1 MYTKTA
7 TTNTI
12 TQPLSHSNPG
22 THTTRLHTTQRHP
35 CQNTHT
41 YTITAI
47 DIDTETDAQLYTD
60 ICNTHT
66 HCFSPLQKQRHTII
80 NYRQIHTDID
90 APSYTKVHEYRHTKL
105 QSAHGHSASMDTHAR
120 PGTPSST
127 AKPVTHT

>member
-1 MYTKTA
+1 MVLKFCSPELPLIVWDISAATEGSGGWSMARLQDSKPQPTKLY
-7 TTNTI
+7 I
-12 TQPLSHSNPG
+12 
-22 THTTRLHTTQRHP
+22 LHT
-35 CQNTHT
+35 
-41 YTITAI
+41 
-47 DIDTETDAQLYTD
+47 EAQLYTD

-90 APSYTKVHEYRHTKL
+90 APSYTKIHEYRHTKL